1 MDSTRKQLRLED
13 EAQKAADEAN
23 EEERSVRGLSTAPR
37 NYLIKSDGIVKE
49 GGKEWWKWGKNSLIG
64 RMVSFLQVSV
74 RDLR

>member
-37 NYLIKSDGIVKE
+37 TFLEKSDGSYNH
-49 GGKEWWKWGKNSLIG
+49 GGKEWWKWGENSLVG
-64 RMVSFLQVSV
+64 RMVSF
-74 RDLR
+74 RYW

>member
-37 NYLIKSDGIVKE
+37 TFLERSDGQIEE
-49 GGKEWWKWGKNSLIG
+49 GGKEWWKWGENSLVG
-64 RMVSFLQVSV
+64 RMVSFPF
-74 RDLR
+74 